1 MKIKQLIHSK
11 YGKILLSIIL
21 GIGLASLFHTS
32 CNSRSCYR
40 YIAPNSSKVEKE
52 IWQYN
57 DKCYKY
63 KSKIKT
69 CDKTKEKIMR
79 N

>member
-21 GIGLASLFHTS
+21 GIGLAALFNTS
-32 CNSRSCYR
+32 CTSKSCYR
-40 YIAPNSSKVEKE
+40 YVAPHTSKVEQG

-57 DKCYKY
+57 EQCYKY
-63 KSKIKT
+63 EPKIKT
-69 CDKTKEKIMR
+69 CNKSKKKIMR

>member
-1 MKIKQLIHSK
+1 MKIKQLIHSN

-21 GIGLASLFHTS
+21 GIGLATIFNTS

-40 YIAPNSSKVEKE
+40 YVAPDSNKVQQRV
-52 IWQYN
+52 WQYN
-57 DKCYKY
+57 EQCYKY
-63 KSKIKT
+63 KPKIKT

>member
-1 MKIKQLIHSK
+1 MKIKQIIHSK

-21 GIGLASLFHTS
+21 GVGLASLFNIS
-32 CNSRSCYR
+32 CNNRSCYR
-40 YIAPNSSKVEKE
+40 YIAPDTRKVENE

-57 DKCYKY
+57 EQCYKY
-63 KSKIKT
+63 TPKIKT
-69 CDKTKEKIMR
+69 CDKSKKKIMR

>member
-21 GIGLASLFHTS
+21 GVGLASLFNTS

-40 YIAPNSSKVEKE
+40 YIAPNTSKVEQG

-57 DKCYKY
+57 
-63 KSKIKT
+63 
-69 CDKTKEKIMR
+69 EQ
-79 N
+79 